1 MPGPRQIEY
10 KRPWVYPKQR
20 AAIFNDKRYALIE
33 ASTKT
38 GKTVGC
44 IVWLCEQAMR
54 GKSGQN
60 FWWVAPIFPQAKIAF
75 RRLKKGLPKGLF
87 KANETEL
94 TITLANGAVIWFKG
108 GDKPDSLYGEDVYA
122 AVIDEASR
130 VKEDAF
136 HAVRSTLTATQG
148 AVRIIGNVK
157 GRKNWFYQMARK
169 AEAGEPN
176 MAYARLLA
184 FDAVEA
190 GVLSADEVADAQ
202 SVLPDAVFKELY
214 LAEPSD
220 DGGNPFGIKAISE
233 CVKPLSTLAAVAW
246 GWDLAKSRDWCVGIG
261 LDRVGDVCKFERFQ
275 KPWKDTI
282 TYIRNVTG
290 KCPALVDSTGVGD
303 PVLESLQADGG
314 ENFEGF
320 KFSSTSKQQLMEG
333 LAVAI
338 QQKQV
343 GYPDGVIVSEL
354 EQFEYEY
361 TRIGV
366 RYSAPEGF
374 HDDCVCGLALAVR
387 RKTIAIPGAGWM
399 GFFEAQAAEAREHI
413 EKTNQP

>member
-1 MPGPRQIEY
+1 MAVATRQIEY
-10 KRPWVYPKQR
+10 QRPWVYPKQR
-20 AAIFNDKRYALIE
+20 NAIFNDKRYGLVE

-44 IVWLCEQAMR
+44 IVWLCEQAMK

-75 RRLKKGLPKGLF
+75 RRLKKGLPGGLF
-87 KANETEL
+87 KANESEL

-148 AVRIIGNVK
+148 PVRIIGNVK
-157 GRKNWFYQMARK
+157 GRKNWFFQMARK
-169 AEAGEPN
+169 AESGEPN

-184 FDAVEA
+184 YDAVEA
-190 GVLSADEVADAQ
+190 GVLSAEEVADAKR
-202 SVLPDAVFKELY
+202 VLPEAVFKELY

-220 DGGNPFGIKAISE
+220 DGGNPFGIKAIQQ
-233 CVKPLSTLAAVAW
+233 CVGSISDRDPKCW
-246 GWDLAKSRDWCVGIG
+246 GIDLAKSHDWTVAIG
-261 LDRVGDVCKFERFQ
+261 LDDAGAVCRFERFQ
-275 KPWKDTI
+275 KSWQDTI
-282 TYIRNVTG
+282 KHLRETVRE
-290 KCPALVDSTGVGD
+290 PALVDSTGVGD
-303 PVLESLQADGG
+303 PVLEALQQDRD
-314 ENFEGF
+314 NFEGF
-320 KFSSTSKQQLMEG
+320 KFSSNSKQQLMEG

-338 QQKQV
+338 QQRRLS
-343 GYPDGVIVSEL
+343 YPEGPIVSEL

-361 TRIGV
+361 TKTGV

-374 HDDCVCGLALAVR
+374 YDDCVCSLALAN
-387 RKTIAIPGAGWM
+387 RKRSEPGIGDNLIAYY
-399 GFFEAQAAEAREHI
+399 EQLARERSAA
-413 EKTNQP
+413 KANP